1 MQTEE
6 SLLANVKMAP
16 RDAILGLTE
25 LYVADP
31 NPKKVNLGVGVYYD
45 DQGKV
50 PLLECVRRA
59 DEALTAAGV
68 ARPYLAMDGFPD
80 YVRQVQAL
88 LFGPDHP
95 AVTKGRVTTVQ
106 AVGGTGGLK
115 VGADFIRRFAPEAAI
130 YMSDPT
136 YDNHRPLFEEA
147 GFRIETYP
155 YYDPRTRGIRFPE
168 MLACL
173 RGIPKGS
180 VVLLHA
186 CCHNP
191 TGVDIRGEQWDEVLK
206 TVAERRLI
214 PFLDFA
220 YQGFGEGV
228 EEDAQVARRFA
239 AALPAVLVAMS
250 FSKSFSLYGERVGAL
265 SVVAADSGEAAK
277 VLSNLK
283 RMIRTNYSNPPSHGA
298 RIVAA
303 VLASPELRALWVKEV
318 LGMRDRVRLMR
329 KELVERLKKRIPED
343 FGFILQQRG
352 IFSYSG
358 LSREQMIAMR
368 ERFSVY
374 GIESGRICVPA
385 LNSRNLD
392 YVADAIAATVRLT
405 QDELAK
411 PRAAA

>member
-59 DEALTAAGV
+59 DEALAGV

-80 YVRQVQAL
+80 YVREVQSL
-88 LFGPDHP
+88 LYGPNHP
-95 AVTKGRVTTVQ
+95 AVAAGRVTTVQ

-115 VGADFIRRFAPEAAI
+115 VGADFIKRFAPEAAV

-173 RGIPKGS
+173 KGIPKGS

-191 TGVDIRGEQWDEVLK
+191 TGVDIRGEQWDEVMK
-206 TVAERRLI
+206 IVAERRLI

-239 AALPAVLVAMS
+239 QALPAVLVAMS

-265 SVVAADSGEAAK
+265 SVVAADAGEATK

-318 LGMRDRVRLMR
+318 VGMRDRVRSMR
-329 KELVERLKKRIPED
+329 RELVERLKKRIPDD
-343 FGFILQQRG
+343 FSFILQQRG

-368 ERFSVY
+368 ERYSVY
-374 GIESGRICVPA
+374 GIESGRICVAA

-392 YVADAIAATVRLT
+392 YVADAIASTVRLT
-405 QDELAK
+405 SASVSS
-411 PRAAA
+411 PA